1 MALSNCLFSPTNKNS
16 IMKTIQI
23 LLLVSILFLGCSEEK
38 NKTPDINQ
46 LNETPEVLDG
56 KKSEGSFLKSKRYKR
71 NIIEDLY
78 NEALGKNEKLE
89 TLNNLIKEITS
100 DSLSDK
106 TSNYIDYTT
115 INNRYWTT
123 AKSYANKLNDS
134 IKKIEILAIFD
145 KLETDYNK
153 RIANHETKM
162 DSIAVLKTKL
172 SDQLILMK
180 LFVTEPMIHNYQ
192 SNELPDIEE
201 LKSIIKD
208 YENAIENS
216 KEYSKVRK

>member
-1 MALSNCLFSPTNKNS
+1 
-16 IMKTIQI
+16 MKITKI
-23 LLLVSILFLGCSEEK
+23 LVLVSILFISCSEDKKKES
-38 NKTPDINQ
+38 DIDN
-46 LNETPEVLDG
+46 LNDTPEVLNNT
-56 KKSEGSFLKSKRYKR
+56 KSEGSFLRTKRYDE
-71 NIIEDLY
+71 NIIEKLY
-78 NEALGKNEKLE
+78 GEALDKNEKLE

-106 TSNYIDYTT
+106 TSNYVDYTT
-115 INNRYWTT
+115 INTRYWTT

-134 IKKIEILAIFD
+134 IKKTEILAIFD

-162 DSIAVLKTKL
+162 DSIADLKTNL

-180 LFVTEPMIHNYQ
+180 LFVTEPMIYNYQ

-208 YENAIENS
+208 YEKAIESS
-216 KEYSKVRK
+216 KEYTKIRK